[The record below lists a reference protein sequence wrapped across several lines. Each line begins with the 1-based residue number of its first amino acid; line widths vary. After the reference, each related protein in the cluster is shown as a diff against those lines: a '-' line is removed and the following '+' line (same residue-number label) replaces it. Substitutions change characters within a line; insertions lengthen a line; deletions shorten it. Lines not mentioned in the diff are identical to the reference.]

1 MRYVATKPDLP
12 IHSTFSTED
21 FADAQL
27 VMSPDADLAGD
38 LETAKSTT
46 GMFLELR
53 PRDGARSWPL
63 SAVPNDKDRRR
74 PRHTRLS
81 I

>member
-1 MRYVATKPDLP
+1 MQYVATKPGLRL
-12 IHSTFSTED
+12 HSTLSTED

-53 PRDGARSWPL
+53 SRDGERS
-63 SAVPNDKDRRR
+63 
-74 PRHTRLS
+74 
-81 I
+81 